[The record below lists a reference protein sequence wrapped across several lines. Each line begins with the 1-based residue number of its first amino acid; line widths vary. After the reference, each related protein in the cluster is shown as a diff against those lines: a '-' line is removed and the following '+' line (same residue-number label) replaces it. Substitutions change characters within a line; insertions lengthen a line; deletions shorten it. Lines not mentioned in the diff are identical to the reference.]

1 MKVKPVHMV
10 VGGAVV
16 VALVVLGSGSFKQR
30 LLDKLAEFIA
40 RVESFSAKAY
50 WDVSRY
56 SWGYGTAA
64 PSATAVTTRANA
76 FTEMIN
82 YLMDDY
88 DTLSRKITRRLTV
101 NQWVALLSFSYN
113 LGVDD
118 ALNLVPVINSGDDV
132 ALRTKWVK
140 YVYAGGVVNQNLV
153 TRRNLEIDLWET

>member
-1 MKVKPVHMV
+1 MV

-16 VALVVLGSGSFKQR
+16 ALVLWAGSFKTR
-30 LLDKLAEFIA
+30 LLNKLAAFIA
-40 RVESFSAKAY
+40 GVELFSAKAY

-64 PSATAVTTRANA
+64 PSATAVTTREHA
-76 FTEMIN
+76 FSEMID
-82 YLMDDY
+82 YLMNDY
-88 DTLSRKITRRLTV
+88 DTLSNKITRRLNV

-113 LGVDD
+113 LLVDD

-153 TRRNLEIDLWET
+153 TRRNKEIDLWDS